1 MKRLLFHKPAAAK
14 FILVLIVVL
23 SLSTFTMARQE
34 DVLDDTKDVIIDKPA
49 DKVEDVFD
57 DEDDDDQ
64 PYRQKPSEASP
75 CLHDDQTYREKPSET
90 SGCRQAED
98 QTYREKPSACR
109 QAMLGEPG
117 TAANPILVTMEELE
131 KNPEAYYGKTVTVEG
146 EMHRIFSDKVF
157 TIEDDGFWRDK
168 DVLVVSTAPMSD
180 VVKPLADSID
190 PGEDVQVTGV
200 VQPYDRAKL
209 ECAYGPL
216 HLESREGH
224 SFTKNPVLIIDRREP
239 PQSAAIIEL
248 EVPAAPEP
256 QAAAPMPA
264 PPEPAPA
271 APAPAPAPAPVAQAM
286 PQELPKTASEL
297 PLLGISGLLALCI
310 AFVMRR
316 SLTN

>member
-1 MKRLLFHKPAAAK
+1 MKRLLFQKPAAAK

-23 SLSTFTMARQE
+23 SLSTFTMARQ
-34 DVLDDTKDVIIDKPA
+34 DNILDESKDVVIDKPA

-57 DEDDDDQ
+57 DDDDDDQ

-90 SGCRQAED
+90 SKCRQAED
-98 QTYREKPSACR
+98 QTYREKPSETSACR
-109 QAMLGEPG
+109 QALLGEPG
-117 TAANPILVTMEELE
+117 TAANPILLTMEELE

-146 EMHRIFSDKVF
+146 EMHRIFTDKVF
-157 TIEDDGFWRDK
+157 TIEDDGFWRDH
-168 DVLVVSTAPMSD
+168 DVLVISTDPMSD
-180 VVKPLADSID
+180 VVKPLEESID
-190 PGEDVQVTGV
+190 PGKDVQVTGV
-200 VQPYDRAKL
+200 VHPYDREKL

-264 PPEPAPA
+264 PPEPAPV
-271 APAPAPAPAPVAQAM
+271 APAPAPEIAQAM
-286 PQELPKTASEL
+286 PPELPKTAGEL

-310 AFVMRR
+310 ALVIRR
-316 SLTN
+316 SVTN